1 MTTLRFDDALSLPP
15 PRARR
20 PHAIP
25 LRLRP
30 PLLARPLFGLPP
42 VQEASLLGS
51 VALVLAWG
59 GAELALWLTL
69 A

>member
-1 MTTLRFDDALSLPP
+1 MTTLRFNDALSLPP
-15 PRARR
+15 PRPRR

-42 VQEASLLGS
+42 VQEASLVGMFALG
-51 VALVLAWG
+51 LAWG
-59 GAELALWLTL
+59 GAELALWLTIF
-69 A
+69 